1 MNIGST
7 NTNYVTKFENNQTD
21 YSSSVATN
29 NQQNIEKDPSDEVK
43 LTPITQLKKAIFPAI
58 TESME
63 LGRDLGENIAKINDY
78 EVIKKA
84 GLVVGLSE
92 KKAHIVAVGFSN
104 REFNRYITKTSI
116 KLAEYIP
123 SKYIESKLTKEINNQ
138 VINSISKNIPN
149 ITTVTDP
156 KISAAFK
163 ASITEGNLKA
173 VETLKS
179 KDLLSKSVDLRGEVK
194 GIIAN
199 VKDEGIKSTAKD
211 IKNTFLTKSDKGV
224 IKSAIE
230 NTSEHSKHLLKK
242 TIDNA
247 TEKATEKISE
257 KGFTNISNNSQK
269 ILFRKNVAKATETA
283 INKTV
288 SLTSVKI
295 ATGFTKVMPVLSTVA
310 EGFVMYNDI
319 EHTRKLFNDK
329 DASNLSKAL
338 SVSTV
343 ALDAVS
349 LHSVLTGS
357 FKRGL
362 YASGFSILTSVGSS
376 LAR

>member
-1 MNIGST
+1 MNVGST
-7 NTNYVTKFENNQTD
+7 NTNYVTKLEDSQKDYSLSSTANNQE
-21 YSSSVATN
+21 
-29 NQQNIEKDPSDEVK
+29 NIEKDSSDEVK
-43 LTPITQLKKAIFPAI
+43 LTPITKLKKSIFPAI

-63 LGRDLGENIAKINDY
+63 LGRELGDNIAKINDY

-84 GLVVGLSE
+84 GLVAGLSE

-116 KLAEYIP
+116 TLAEYIP
-123 SKYIESKLTKEINNQ
+123 SKYIESKIAKEINNQ
-138 VINSISKNIPN
+138 VISSISKNIPN

-156 KISAAFK
+156 KIKAAFK
-163 ASITEGNLKA
+163 ASIIEGNLKA
-173 VETLKS
+173 VENLKS
-179 KDLLSKSVDLRGEVK
+179 KDILSKSVDLRGEAK
-194 GIIAN
+194 GIIGN
-199 VKDEGIKSTAKD
+199 IKDEGIKNTAKD
-211 IKNTFLTKSDKGV
+211 IKTTFLTKSDKKLV
-224 IKSAIE
+224 KSTIE
-230 NTSEHSKHLLKK
+230 NTSEYSKHLLKK

-247 TEKATEKISE
+247 TEKAAEKISD

-269 ILFRKNVAKATETA
+269 ILFRKNIAKATETA

-295 ATGFTKVMPVLSTVA
+295 ATGFTKVMPVLSTAA

-319 EHTRKLFNDK
+319 QHTKKLFNDK
-329 DASNLSKAL
+329 DASSLSKAL

-343 ALDAVS
+343 ALDAIS
-349 LHSVLTGS
+349 LHSALTGS

-362 YASGFSILTSVGSS
+362 YASGLSILTSVGSS